1 MSFDGFLF
9 SLKNAVYN
17 IFRNYVLTIASVI
30 VLSVCLL
37 SLGSTFLVVQD
48 VDMIV
53 DSVGSENRVVV
64 FLEEDIS
71 QVGINDFEKKLGS
84 IKNITNVV
92 YESPQ
97 QSLENYTEQLG
108 QESVEGLDASV
119 FRPSFIFDLIDLNK
133 YEQTIYEIQNIEGL
147 GVFES
152 GENAGKPAIRSTKSL
167 VDTVVKI
174 KQVLSFFSGVVIV
187 VFFILSLFI
196 ITNSVKMSVFAR
208 RTEINIMTYVGATDF
223 YIQLPYFIEGL
234 LIGIFSGVLSFF
246 VERLLYK
253 SFISPVL
260 GDLVRGISLFD
271 FDAHFGLILALFVAF
286 GGIIG
291 VFGSV
296 IPVKK
301 YLNV

>member
-37 SLGSTFLVVQD
+37 SLGSTFLVVED

-84 IKNITNVV
+84 IKNITNIV

-133 YEQTIYEIQNIEGL
+133 YEQTIYEIQNIDRQIKK
-147 GVFES
+147 
-152 GENAGKPAIRSTKSL
+152 NI
-167 VDTVVKI
+167 VK
-174 KQVLSFFSGVVIV
+174 
-187 VFFILSLFI
+187 
-196 ITNSVKMSVFAR
+196 
-208 RTEINIMTYVGATDF
+208 
-223 YIQLPYFIEGL
+223 
-234 LIGIFSGVLSFF
+234 
-246 VERLLYK
+246 
-253 SFISPVL
+253 
-260 GDLVRGISLFD
+260 
-271 FDAHFGLILALFVAF
+271 
-286 GGIIG
+286 
-291 VFGSV
+291 
-296 IPVKK
+296 
-301 YLNV
+301 

>member
-84 IKNITNVV
+84 IKNITNIV

-97 QSLENYTEQLG
+97 QPLENYTEQLG

-152 GENAGKPAIRSTKSL
+152 GENAGKPAIQRRVSLTRS
-167 VDTVVKI
+167 
-174 KQVLSFFSGVVIV
+174 
-187 VFFILSLFI
+187 
-196 ITNSVKMSVFAR
+196 
-208 RTEINIMTYVGATDF
+208 
-223 YIQLPYFIEGL
+223 
-234 LIGIFSGVLSFF
+234 
-246 VERLLYK
+246 
-253 SFISPVL
+253 
-260 GDLVRGISLFD
+260 
-271 FDAHFGLILALFVAF
+271 
-286 GGIIG
+286 
-291 VFGSV
+291 
-296 IPVKK
+296 
-301 YLNV
+301 